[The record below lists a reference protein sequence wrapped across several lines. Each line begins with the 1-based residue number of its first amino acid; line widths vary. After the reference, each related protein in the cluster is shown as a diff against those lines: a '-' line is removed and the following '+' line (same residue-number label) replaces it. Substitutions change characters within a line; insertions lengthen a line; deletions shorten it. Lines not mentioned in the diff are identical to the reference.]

1 MIDKKDNIILA
12 ELKKNARESTKK
24 IAAKMKTPRSTIR
37 DRIKKM
43 VNKGIIKSFT
53 IQLDYKKIDLPTT
66 VFVFLAITPN
76 SNIQHRQLASRISK
90 IPGVYEVY
98 MITGDYDLL
107 IKARGKSIE
116 DIGKI
121 VIDKFRILPG
131 VKKSHTSACFETIKE
146 SL

>member
-1 MIDKKDNIILA
+1 MIDKKDQVLLA

-24 IAAKMKTPRSTIR
+24 LATKMKSPRSTIR

-43 VNKGIIKSFT
+43 VNNGVIKSFT

-66 VFVFLAITPN
+66 VFVFLSVTPN
-76 SNIQHRQLASRISK
+76 SNIQHRQLASRIAK
-90 IPGVYEVY
+90 IPGVYDVY

-107 IKARGKSIE
+107 IKVRGKSIE

-121 VIDKFRILPG
+121 VIDKLRVLPG
-131 VKKSHTSACFETIKE
+131 VEKSATSACFETIKE
-146 SL
+146 AL